1 MNRTYEF
8 VDEAQLSLRQKFEET
23 KRDRPAFIFYLPAV
37 IAASLKDLLDLV
49 IGWIPGIGFVLAIM
63 FGTIIFILLYFIKT
77 NKSLL
82 SSGLII
88 KRVLIMIFAVLA
100 ESIPLFNFI
109 PITTATVLLIWFLD
123 THASEKQLEI
133 LSRALKK
140 V

>member
-8 VDEAQLSLRQKFEET
+8 VDEAQLSLRQKFEEA

>member
-1 MNRTYEF
+1 MNQAYEF
-8 VDEAQLSLRQKFEET
+8 ANEANRSLQQQFEEV

-37 IAASLKDLLDLV
+37 IVASFKDLLDLA

-88 KRVLIMIFAVLA
+88 KRLLIMIFAVLA

-123 THASEKQLEI
+123 THASERQLDL